1 MPWPPSVTA
10 TVRAPG
16 RLDAGASARGA
27 WGGSVRLLGS
37 VGGLVVLVAG
47 LARFL
52 QSPLELGLR
61 LAHRTGQLGQLGP
74 TEEDEDDEQ
83 DYEKF
88 RCSKV
93 HGRHCT
99 FRRFA
104 NRIGGWPLLESVVN
118 ISEGSRPHVVTAI
131 ASSAVGSLLDVHSD
145 VHHNRSVLTLVGEE
159 APRAVARAAV
169 AALDL
174 RRHQG
179 VHPRFGVVDV
189 VPFVP
194 LAGSTLVDAVAAR
207 DRFLDW
213 MASDLGVPGFA
224 YGPERTLPV
233 VRRLA
238 FGGLPP
244 DRGPSRPHP
253 TAGATAVGARPVL
266 VAWNVWLADP
276 DLARAQRIAREIRG
290 PRLRALGL
298 PVGRRVQVSM
308 NLVEPDE
315 LGPAD
320 AWDLVAERGAI
331 AGAELVG
338 LVPRSVLDRT
348 DPTRWAELDL
358 AEGKTIESRLA
369 RLS

>member
-1 MPWPPSVTA
+1 M
-10 TVRAPG
+10 
-16 RLDAGASARGA
+16 
-27 WGGSVRLLGS
+27 
-37 VGGLVVLVAG
+37 
-47 LARFL
+47 
-52 QSPLELGLR
+52 
-61 LAHRTGQLGQLGP
+61 
-74 TEEDEDDEQ
+74 
-83 DYEKF
+83 
-88 RCSKV
+88 
-93 HGRHCT
+93 
-99 FRRFA
+99 
-104 NRIGGWPLLESVVN
+104 N

-224 YGPERTLPV
+224 YGPERTLPE

-238 FGGLPP
+238 FAGLPP

-253 TAGATAVGARPVL
+253 TAGAAAVGARPVL

-308 NLVEPDE
+308 NLVEPNE

-348 DPTRWAELDL
+348 DPARWAELDL

>member
-1 MPWPPSVTA
+1 
-10 TVRAPG
+10 
-16 RLDAGASARGA
+16 
-27 WGGSVRLLGS
+27 
-37 VGGLVVLVAG
+37 
-47 LARFL
+47 
-52 QSPLELGLR
+52 
-61 LAHRTGQLGQLGP
+61 
-74 TEEDEDDEQ
+74 
-83 DYEKF
+83 
-88 RCSKV
+88 
-93 HGRHCT
+93 
-99 FRRFA
+99 
-104 NRIGGWPLLESVVN
+104 
-118 ISEGSRPHVVTAI
+118 
-131 ASSAVGSLLDVHSD
+131 
-145 VHHNRSVLTLVGEE
+145 VLTLVGEA

-179 VHPRFGVVDV
+179 VHPRIGVVDV

-213 MASDLGVPGFA
+213 MASELGVPGFA
-224 YGPERTLPV
+224 YGPERTLPE

-238 FGGLPP
+238 FAGLPP

-315 LGPAD
+315 LGPAE
-320 AWDLVAERGAI
+320 AWDLVAERAAV

-338 LVPRSVLDRT
+338 LVPRSVLERT
-348 DPTRWAELDL
+348 DPARWGELDL

>member
-1 MPWPPSVTA
+1 M
-10 TVRAPG
+10 
-16 RLDAGASARGA
+16 
-27 WGGSVRLLGS
+27 
-37 VGGLVVLVAG
+37 
-47 LARFL
+47 
-52 QSPLELGLR
+52 
-61 LAHRTGQLGQLGP
+61 
-74 TEEDEDDEQ
+74 
-83 DYEKF
+83 
-88 RCSKV
+88 
-93 HGRHCT
+93 
-99 FRRFA
+99 
-104 NRIGGWPLLESVVN
+104 N

-145 VHHNRSVLTLVGEE
+145 VHHNRSVLTLVGED
-159 APRAVARAAV
+159 APRTVARAAV

-174 RRHQG
+174 RHHQG

-213 MASDLGVPGFA
+213 MAAELGVPGFA
-224 YGPERTLPV
+224 YGPERTLPE

-238 FGGLPP
+238 FADLAP

-266 VAWNVWLADP
+266 VAWNVWLAEP

-290 PRLRALGL
+290 PQLRALGL
-298 PVGRRVQVSM
+298 PVGGRAQVSM

-315 LGPAD
+315 LGPAE
-320 AWDLVAERGAI
+320 AWDLVAERGAV

-338 LVPRSVLDRT
+338 LVPRSVLERI
-348 DPTRWAELDL
+348 DPARWAELDL
-358 AEGKTIESRLA
+358 AEDKTIESRLA
-369 RLS
+369 ALP

>member
-1 MPWPPSVTA
+1 
-10 TVRAPG
+10 
-16 RLDAGASARGA
+16 
-27 WGGSVRLLGS
+27 
-37 VGGLVVLVAG
+37 
-47 LARFL
+47 
-52 QSPLELGLR
+52 
-61 LAHRTGQLGQLGP
+61 
-74 TEEDEDDEQ
+74 
-83 DYEKF
+83 
-88 RCSKV
+88 
-93 HGRHCT
+93 
-99 FRRFA
+99 
-104 NRIGGWPLLESVVN
+104 VN

-145 VHHNRSVLTLVGEE
+145 VHHNRSVLTLVGEA

-213 MASDLGVPGFA
+213 MAAEMGVPGFA
-224 YGPERTLPV
+224 YGPERTLPE

-238 FGGLPP
+238 FAELPP

-266 VAWNVWLADP
+266 VAWNVWLAEP
-276 DLARAQRIAREIRG
+276 DLARAQWIAREIRG

-298 PVGRRVQVSM
+298 PVGGRVQVSM

-315 LGPAD
+315 LGPAE
-320 AWDLVAERGAI
+320 AWDLVAERGAL

-338 LVPRSVLDRT
+338 LVPRSVLERT
-348 DPTRWAELDL
+348 DPARWAELDL

>member
-1 MPWPPSVTA
+1 M
-10 TVRAPG
+10 
-16 RLDAGASARGA
+16 
-27 WGGSVRLLGS
+27 
-37 VGGLVVLVAG
+37 
-47 LARFL
+47 
-52 QSPLELGLR
+52 
-61 LAHRTGQLGQLGP
+61 
-74 TEEDEDDEQ
+74 
-83 DYEKF
+83 
-88 RCSKV
+88 
-93 HGRHCT
+93 
-99 FRRFA
+99 
-104 NRIGGWPLLESVVN
+104 N

-224 YGPERTLPV
+224 YGPERTLPE

-238 FGGLPP
+238 FAELPP

-253 TAGATAVGARPVL
+253 TAGAAAVGARPVL

-308 NLVEPDE
+308 NLVDPEE

-348 DPTRWAELDL
+348 DPARWAELDL

>member
-1 MPWPPSVTA
+1 
-10 TVRAPG
+10 
-16 RLDAGASARGA
+16 
-27 WGGSVRLLGS
+27 
-37 VGGLVVLVAG
+37 
-47 LARFL
+47 
-52 QSPLELGLR
+52 
-61 LAHRTGQLGQLGP
+61 
-74 TEEDEDDEQ
+74 
-83 DYEKF
+83 
-88 RCSKV
+88 
-93 HGRHCT
+93 
-99 FRRFA
+99 
-104 NRIGGWPLLESVVN
+104 
-118 ISEGSRPHVVTAI
+118 
-131 ASSAVGSLLDVHSD
+131 LLDVHSD

-174 RRHQG
+174 RHHQG

-194 LAGSTLVDAVAAR
+194 LTGSTLVDAVAAR

-213 MASDLGVPGFA
+213 MASELGVPGFA
-224 YGPERTLPV
+224 YGPERALPE

-238 FGGLPP
+238 FAGLPP

-266 VAWNVWLADP
+266 VAWNVWLADS

-315 LGPAD
+315 LGPAE
-320 AWDLVAERGAI
+320 AWDLVAERGAV

-338 LVPRSVLDRT
+338 LVPRSVLERT
-348 DPTRWAELDL
+348 DPARWGELDL
-358 AEGKTIESRLA
+358 EEGKTIEARLA

>member
-1 MPWPPSVTA
+1 
-10 TVRAPG
+10 
-16 RLDAGASARGA
+16 
-27 WGGSVRLLGS
+27 
-37 VGGLVVLVAG
+37 
-47 LARFL
+47 
-52 QSPLELGLR
+52 
-61 LAHRTGQLGQLGP
+61 
-74 TEEDEDDEQ
+74 
-83 DYEKF
+83 
-88 RCSKV
+88 
-93 HGRHCT
+93 
-99 FRRFA
+99 
-104 NRIGGWPLLESVVN
+104 
-118 ISEGSRPHVVTAI
+118 
-131 ASSAVGSLLDVHSD
+131 LLDVHSD

-238 FGGLPP
+238 FAGLPP

-308 NLVEPDE
+308 NLVEPNE